1 MNYTQAGNYANCL
14 FPKEKYNK
22 HPKFVRWSPTL
33 KMYVVCQE
41 FKEYELFFKFWEI
54 FLIL

>member
-54 FLIL
+54 FLII